1 MLPRH
6 ATFVSNGT
14 AKPIPRCS
22 TPRAS
27 HEKSSLSQAQIKR
40 SAKSFR
46 QSSGIRGE
54 LTETSLNSRELEDL
68 DKCPSQSIRRKRFRP
83 TTLAVWHA
91 RLAPCSWLIICC
103 GPQFIVATLDRRLHA
118 VFWETRTPHGS
129 RTVFTECC
137 RTLQQFD
144 ERTLADIGLRPAEI
158 EHAVRNGRLATR
170 KIVPKRMRSQRRQAA

>member
-1 MLPRH
+1 MLLESSVSASSGKADKNRNASVRPKPPTIGMLPRH

-46 QSSGIRGE
+46 QSSGIRNE

-68 DKCPSQSIRRKRFRP
+68 DKCPSQSIRRKRFHP

-103 GPQFIVATLDRRLHA
+103 GPQST
-118 VFWETRTPHGS
+118 S
-129 RTVFTECC
+129 R
-137 RTLQQFD
+137 
-144 ERTLADIGLRPAEI
+144 P
-158 EHAVRNGRLATR
+158 
-170 KIVPKRMRSQRRQAA
+170 